1 MHKPSPILY
10 CNSPALWWHQP
21 KPRTPLPPH
30 NSQID
35 CLNWNFFN
43 KKGLHFLH
51 INVNSLLPK
60 IEEVR
65 FIAKT
70 SKATVIGIT
79 DTKLDGTIFY
89 ADLYMEG
96 YSIVRCER
104 ERKGGGV
111 TCFIKNDIC
120 FSTKNVLSKKIEVI
134 FVGLLLPKTKPISVG
149 IVYRPPKETKFLQLF
164 TVILNSLD
172 ILENEIFILVDMN
185 INILQNG
192 INLLEKTL
200 PKGRP

>member
-79 DTKLDGTIFY
+79 DTKLERTIFY
-89 ADLYMEG
+89 AELYIES
-96 YSIVRCER
+96 YSIVRCE
-104 ERKGGGV
+104 ETEKV
-111 TCFIKNDIC
+111 E
-120 FSTKNVLSKKIEVI
+120 VL
-134 FVGLLLPKTKPISVG
+134 
-149 IVYRPPKETKFLQLF
+149 
-164 TVILNSLD
+164 
-172 ILENEIFILVDMN
+172 LV
-185 INILQNG
+185 L
-192 INLLEKTL
+192 
-200 PKGRP
+200 